1 MYIISLFGPMDA
13 YEELNY
19 FFESEDVAE
28 AFFRGIC
35 DMDQYSRHEI
45 YFGKRMELSNGNY
58 HWVEL
63 MCN

>member
-1 MYIISLFGPMDA
+1 MNA

-35 DMDQYSRHEI
+35 AMDQYSRHEI
-45 YFGKRMELSNGNY
+45 YFGKRIELSSGNY
-58 HWVEL
+58 HYEEL

>member
-28 AFFRGIC
+28 AFFRGITA
-35 DMDQYSRHEI
+35 MDQYSRHEI
-45 YFGKRMELSNGNY
+45 YFGKRTELSNGNY
-58 HWVEL
+58 YWIEL